1 MSALFSSMNLGNWL
15 VSLLFMFFCGVLLVS
30 TSGYVS
36 KLYLRYTISSDAK
49 NMLQQYRKQVDS
61 FDGKLEMLS
70 KLFLFDCMALDRHQL
85 KHITYNDYALRRLSL
100 HNLDGSRCSSFE
112 GASGEDT
119 LAPLIHALSARSSLW
134 VTSGSRNEQN
144 LLVAQWKGEK
154 GSLYVHM
161 EPIVTEAIRHKY
173 CENCVL
179 TAISAAN
186 NPTISFWRGD
196 AALFSQPIL
205 FNTRLDNGISIRVY
219 VSDELLSIYHNKT
232 ILPLLL
238 LGIGLGFIVLVVLR
252 FFEYRKMSLH
262 ALVEQ
267 GILQREFIPYY
278 QPIVDVSTNSLYGCE
293 MLARWKR
300 HGQGLI
306 SPMEFIPYVEKSGQ
320 ILPITEQLIEKAIG
334 DVSKLNWGNTHQV
347 ISVNIV
353 PDQLEQVEV
362 LANSLAVLDE
372 SPLLSSQLAFE
383 VTERKRFTN
392 LAMASQVIE
401 TLRTQGIDVKLD
413 DAGTGYGGF
422 SYIQQLDI
430 RSLKIDKMF
439 VETIGTA
446 DLKLSLLDSIIAFGR
461 EAKMEMIAE
470 GVETEEQSIYLAKH
484 GVTLQ
489 QGFYFGR
496 PMPFRDFAYYCKSM
510 VARQSLTKR
519 FQIPP
524 TVLYN
529 TNLAD

>member
-1 MSALFSSMNLGNWL
+1 MNLSNWL
-15 VSLLFMFFCGVLLVS
+15 ASLLLMVFCGLLLVS
-30 TSGYVS
+30 TSGYAS
-36 KLYLRYTISSDAK
+36 KLYLQYTISSDAK
-49 NMLQQYRKQVDS
+49 NMLQLYNKQMDS
-61 FDGKLEMLS
+61 FDNKLEMLS

-85 KHITYNDYALRRLSL
+85 KYVTYNDYALRRLSL
-100 HNLDGSRCSSFE
+100 HNLDGSQCSSFD

-119 LAPLIHALSARSSLW
+119 LAPLIHSLSANVSLW

-144 LLVAQWKGEK
+144 LLVAKWQGEK

-161 EPIVTEAIRHKY
+161 EPIVTEAVRHKY

-179 TAISAAN
+179 TAISAVD

-205 FNTRLDNGISIRVY
+205 FNTRLDNGINIRVY
-219 VSDELLSIYHNKT
+219 VSAELQSIYYRKV
-232 ILPLLL
+232 IVPLFL
-238 LGIGLGFIVLVVLR
+238 LGLGLGFIALVVIR
-252 FFEYRKMSLH
+252 FFEFRKMSLH
-262 ALVEQ
+262 SLVEQ

-300 HGQGLI
+300 NGQGLI

-320 ILPITEQLIEKAIG
+320 ILPITEQLIEKAIA
-334 DVSKLNWGNTHQV
+334 DVSKLNWGDTQQV

-353 PDQLEQVEV
+353 PDQLEHVEV
-362 LANSLAVLDE
+362 LANSLAILDQ
-372 SPLLSSQLAFE
+372 SPLLPSQLAFE

-401 TLRTQGIDVKLD
+401 ALRLQGIDVKLD

-430 RSLKIDKMF
+430 RSIKIDKMF

-470 GVETEEQSIYLAKH
+470 GVETEEQSQYLAKH

-510 VARQSLTKR
+510 VSRKPLTKR
-519 FQIPP
+519 FNIPP
-524 TVLYN
+524 TLLYN
-529 TNLAD
+529 EVDEC